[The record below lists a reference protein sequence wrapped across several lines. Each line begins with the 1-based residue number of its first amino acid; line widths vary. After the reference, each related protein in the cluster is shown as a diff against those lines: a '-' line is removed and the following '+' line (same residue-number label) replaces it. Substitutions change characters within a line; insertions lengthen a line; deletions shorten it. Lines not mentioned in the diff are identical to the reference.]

1 MQKRSGELNKRI
13 KPELEKLK
21 ELEKG
26 IESFERKISL
36 AQDYENELSN
46 ASNSYERAMAHQDCE
61 NELGFSKPR
70 QAVSS
75 FQRKVSSL
83 KRNKT
88 KLEKKINELTR
99 RKLRDIKHLVW
110 DGSNLCYCGDEF
122 IGLSALIP
130 LTENTPKNYKITII
144 FDASI
149 RRLLKKSDGEIKVL
163 FSDSVDIHIVATK
176 RAADETVLNFCETDK
191 TSFIVTNDRFNDFP
205 GSAAKRDGRMIRHE
219 ILQGQAFIHDI
230 DVSVKY

>member
-1 MQKRSGELNKRI
+1 MKYFSDDEYELRQLLKKHANSRLETELSLKKAKSELSDFQKNIDKEKRLIQSYQNFDLGENESREVQLLDEISSLRLELIQLQKRSGELNKRI

-130 LTENTPKNYKITII
+130 LTENTSKN
-144 FDASI
+144 
-149 RRLLKKSDGEIKVL
+149 
-163 FSDSVDIHIVATK
+163 
-176 RAADETVLNFCETDK
+176 
-191 TSFIVTNDRFNDFP
+191 
-205 GSAAKRDGRMIRHE
+205 
-219 ILQGQAFIHDI
+219 
-230 DVSVKY
+230 